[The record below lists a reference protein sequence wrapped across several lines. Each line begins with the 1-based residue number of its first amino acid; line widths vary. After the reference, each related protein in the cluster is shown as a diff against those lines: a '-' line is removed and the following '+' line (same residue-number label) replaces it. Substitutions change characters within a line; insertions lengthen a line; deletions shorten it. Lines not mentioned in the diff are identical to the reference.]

1 MPDFINAVFKCLRFP
16 IPVKKD
22 YPSDL
27 VSSIELEDITI
38 RLPKEC
44 SHPLIT
50 GLITT
55 VIRIPWGLRKVK
67 FITTGIKA
75 EFYLLHPDHGGRIAR
90 LQTDGWEGSS
100 FDKSER
106 LWKIEAKVT
115 DAPVEIVDDRGF
127 DVWIG
132 KMIEH
137 EGEDMKV
144 RVEGW
149 CSAGINVFGTKA
161 KVKKIP
167 VKATLKIPGLAPFA
181 PVD

>member
-1 MPDFINAVFKCLRFP
+1 MPEIINTVFKCLRFP

-27 VSSIELEDITI
+27 VSTIELKDITI
-38 RLPKEC
+38 HLPKES

-55 VIRIPWGLRKVK
+55 NIRIPRALRKVK

-75 EFYLLHPDHGGRIAR
+75 EFFLLHPDNGGRIAR
-90 LQTDGWEGSS
+90 LQTDGWHESNFDRKEGVW
-100 FDKSER
+100 R
-106 LWKIEAKVT
+106 IEAKVT
-115 DAPVEIVDDRGF
+115 NAPVEIVDGKGF

-137 EGEDMKV
+137 EGEDMTV
-144 RVEGW
+144 SVEGW
-149 CSAGINVFGTKA
+149 CSAGINIFGTKA

-181 PVD
+181 LVD